1 MQSRLRPDAV
11 QAATRCTQVDFWWL
25 DWQQGEHIF
34 AASTTPEVNPTWWL
48 NYVYATQPDGR
59 TNSTLHPLAKPK
71 LHPLA
76 KPTLGDHAAP
86 RAAAPDGKL
95 PPRARRRLI
104 MHRYGGLGN
113 QRYPIGFSGDV
124 MSSWVR
130 GSAHPSRVHPAWLP
144 DYHPLPGEPG
154 LPAALYGKCGQRQ
167 LRILEPRHR

>member
-86 RAAAPDGKL
+86 RAAAPDGDL

-130 GSAHPSRVHPAWLP
+130 GSAHPSRVHPPWLP
-144 DYHPLPGEPG
+144 GYHPLPGEPG